1 MNSTPDPRSTSEG
14 VPPKST
20 PFDAPPTQASTQS
33 EDLAPTQSENLAPAQ
48 SAEQTR
54 VAEQAAL
61 EAKMALL
68 PDYDDEPFPRRS
80 GRAAA
85 SKTSGGSQEGLAE
98 GASRGFGL
106 GVEGEDVVQAPGS
119 VLAGGCLGGI
129 LGNAVLGFVLLGL
142 QRAGVALY
150 GPGVLAIVVALVA
163 LALLAGSWPRRV
175 WLAAAG
181 FLLGLI
187 FSFGILFL
195 FVRPALD
202 AVKDGRLPASAS
214 PQDEA
219 PPASAEG
226 LQPS

>member
-1 MNSTPDPRSTSEG
+1 MNSSPDPRSPSEAAAAQ
-14 VPPKST
+14 SA
-20 PFDAPPTQASTQS
+20 PFDAPPSPRVPQEAS
-33 EDLAPTQSENLAPAQ
+33 APAQ
-48 SAEQTR
+48 PAEQAR

-68 PDYDDEPFPRRS
+68 PDYDDEPFPRRG
-80 GRAAA
+80 GRGAA
-85 SKTSGGSQEGLAE
+85 SKTSGGSQEGVAE
-98 GASRGFGL
+98 GFPGGFPGGFGP
-106 GVEGEDVVQAPGS
+106 GVGGEDVVQAPVS

-129 LGNAVLGFVLLGL
+129 LGNAALGFVLLGL
-142 QRAGVALY
+142 QRAGVVLY

-175 WLAAAG
+175 WLAAGG

-187 FSFGILFL
+187 VSFGVLFL

-202 AVKDGRLPASAS
+202 AVRDGRLPASTS
-214 PQDEA
+214 PQDGA
-219 PPASAEG
+219 PPAPEEG